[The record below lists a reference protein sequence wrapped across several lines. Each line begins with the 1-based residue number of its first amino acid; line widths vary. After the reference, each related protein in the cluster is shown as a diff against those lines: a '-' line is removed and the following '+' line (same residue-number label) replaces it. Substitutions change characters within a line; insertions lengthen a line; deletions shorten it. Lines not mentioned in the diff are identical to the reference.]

1 MKMCVSLQGLFVL
14 FSNEE
19 AVRGSIRLEEDHL
32 EEALAVDPEG
42 KRRRGIVAE
51 AEGMKKSAAHIL
63 EGGSQKTSTHWR
75 KQK

>member
-19 AVRGSIRLEEDHL
+19 AVRGSIRLEDHL

-42 KRRRGIVAE
+42 KRRHGIVAE

-63 EGGSQKTSTHWR
+63 QQGAEAVG
-75 KQK
+75 